1 MWEIPG
7 VEYVYSTSQPG
18 RSLVVVRFRVGEDV
32 ERSLVKLNQ
41 KLQNHADRIPP
52 GASPPVV
59 KARSIDDVPILA
71 LTFHSRHLDHLT
83 LRRVAAQ
90 VDAEI
95 KHVPEVS
102 ETTLIGGYRRAGQGP
117 CSTRAPRAA
126 RDWGHRSGP
135 ASARPIAR
143 RSPAP

>member
-1 MWEIPG
+1 M
-7 VEYVYSTSQPG
+7 
-18 RSLVVVRFRVGEDV
+18 VRYRVGEDV

-41 KLQNHADRIPP
+41 KLQTNADRIPP
-52 GASPPVV
+52 GASPPLV

-71 LTFHSRHLDHLT
+71 LTFHSRRYDHLT

-102 ETTLIGGYRRAGQGP
+102 ETTLIGGYRRQVRVHLDPA
-117 CSTRAPRAA
+117 ALAA
-126 RDWGHRSGP
+126 RGLGAHRSRCGP
-135 ASARPIAR
+135 SARPIAR
-143 RSPAP
+143 RSPGR